1 MAPVIKAYTDQLSGR
16 VNDVGKHRILN
27 HRERTVGSRSGKRS
41 GVCAADQV
49 LHREFAA
56 CGGHIDKAAVGQ
68 HGKMNAIG
76 RLNVCKFHSGLLP
89 ADGAVRFTDDGTQQ

>member
-1 MAPVIKAYTDQLSGR
+1 MAPVVEADADQLSGR
-16 VNDVGKHRILN
+16 VYDIGKHRVLN
-27 HRERTVGSRSGKRS
+27 HRERAVGSRSGKRS
-41 GVCAADQV
+41 EIRTADQV

-76 RLNVCKFHSGLLP
+76 RLNVCKFHNGLLP
-89 ADGAVRFTDDGTQQ
+89 ADGALRFTDGGTQP